1 MTLPGRGN
9 PRVAFVGRLNRSKG
23 YEIFVE
29 AARRV
34 GERHA
39 DVGFV
44 VAGSPPQGEEW
55 RQSDLTARAES
66 SGLGDRIAVMGY
78 LPDAPGL
85 FDSVQIAVVPS
96 LWPEGFGLVIL
107 EAMSAGCALVA
118 TNHGGAPEIVENE
131 VSGLLVPPGDVD
143 ALAAAIERLVTDEAL
158 RRRLGKAGERRV
170 KDVFTLDRFRSS
182 IQGVW
187 DALS

>member
-1 MTLPGRGN
+1 
-9 PRVAFVGRLNRSKG
+9 
-23 YEIFVE
+23 
-29 AARRV
+29 
-34 GERHA
+34 
-39 DVGFV
+39 
-44 VAGSPPQGEEW
+44 
-55 RQSDLTARAES
+55 
-66 SGLGDRIAVMGY
+66 
-78 LPDAPGL
+78 
-85 FDSVQIAVVPS
+85 
-96 LWPEGFGLVIL
+96 
-107 EAMSAGCALVA
+107 MSAGCALVA